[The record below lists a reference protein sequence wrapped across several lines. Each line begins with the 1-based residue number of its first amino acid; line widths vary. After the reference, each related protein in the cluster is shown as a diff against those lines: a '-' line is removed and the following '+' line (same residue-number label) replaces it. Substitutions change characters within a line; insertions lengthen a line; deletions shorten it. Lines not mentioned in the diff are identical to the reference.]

1 LKLEEV
7 EFLREK
13 RDEMNIIHEIPP
25 KFLILKE
32 KSGKKIELIHE
43 EWDNLWREKICF
55 ILRFFCFCFCCCGS
69 CFFLKLKNFEN
80 LM

>member
-1 LKLEEV
+1 MWVLRLKLEEV

-32 KSGKKIELIHE
+32 KSGKKIDLIHE
-43 EWDNLWREKICF
+43 EWDNLWREKTCF
-55 ILRFFCFCFCCCGS
+55 ILRFF
-69 CFFLKLKNFEN
+69 FFVFVVVEVAFSLN
-80 LM
+80 